1 LKNGPGFKKRFKK
14 NGPDFKK
21 RLKKMDLIS
30 KKTFF
35 KKMDL
40 ISKNENVFLKMDFKK
55 YR

>member
-1 LKNGPGFKKRFKK
+1 
-14 NGPDFKK
+14 
-21 RLKKMDLIS
+21 MDLIS